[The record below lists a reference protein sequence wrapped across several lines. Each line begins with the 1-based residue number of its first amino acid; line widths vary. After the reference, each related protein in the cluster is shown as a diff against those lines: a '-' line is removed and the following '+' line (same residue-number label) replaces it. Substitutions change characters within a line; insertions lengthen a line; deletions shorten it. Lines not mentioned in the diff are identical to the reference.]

1 VTGASTLRL
10 YAWEATYSPQQSIP
24 SPTSTDPT
32 LSLQTSACTQH
43 TWQTIANLGS
53 DTKLAQVL
61 GAREGFATKDGGER
75 KVWGSRGR
83 ATGRRKKGW
92 ERGEQHSS
100 KSSSNTNNK

>member
-1 VTGASTLRL
+1 MTGASTLRL
-10 YAWEATYSPQQSIP
+10 YAWEATYSPQQPIP

-83 ATGRRKKGW
+83 ATGRRKLETRK
-92 ERGEQHSS
+92 
-100 KSSSNTNNK
+100 